1 VTGQQRHPV
10 YDDLIPALAT
20 ATRIACLQLTARH
33 ITSISVGVE
42 QQSRSSDLPD
52 RTPAGIAHA
61 GIFALLA
68 DAVADPAAGRVLM
81 LGASAVRDLAL
92 VAGPV
97 ADSVIAT
104 SNRRLLAHLR
114 AGDADA
120 AEREV
125 ERQLKCL
132 HFMWRL
138 AGAAPAG
145 PGW

>member
-1 VTGQQRHPV
+1 MD
-10 YDDLIPALAT
+10 DDLIPALAA
-20 ATRIACLQLTARH
+20 ATRIACLRLTARH
-33 ITSISVGVE
+33 ITSISVAVE
-42 QQSRSSDLPD
+42 QENRSSDRPD
-52 RTPAGIAHA
+52 WKPGGTAHG

-68 DAVADPAAGRVLM
+68 EAVEDPAAGRVLM
-81 LGASAVRDLAL
+81 LGARAVRDLAL

-97 ADSVIAT
+97 AESVIAS

-114 AGDADA
+114 ARDADA

-138 AGAAPAG
+138 AGAATAG
-145 PGW
+145 PGC